1 VNPIE
6 VHRRA
11 VVPIP
16 ADVLW
21 QLIEPAE
28 AQPAWLPLGW
38 KCERLGGDG
47 LGREQRL
54 YAKWSGKAA
63 EIDQRV
69 TGYVPNEVLEWTHV
83 AERIDGKPAPIF
95 SRDVRISIELKSVG
109 AGTQVTLRSSQRP
122 VGPLC
127 ALLVRFIGARRVARA
142 FDRAFL
148 ALSVAGG

>member
-1 VNPIE
+1 VKPIE

-38 KCERLGGDG
+38 KCERLAGEG

-54 YAKWSGKAA
+54 RVKWGGRQA

-69 TGYVPNEVLEWTHV
+69 TSYVPNEVLEWTHV
-83 AERIDGKPAPIF
+83 AERIDGKPAPVF
-95 SRDVRISIELKSVG
+95 SRDVRISIALKSAG
-109 AGTQVTLRSSQRP
+109 AGTLVTLRSTHVP
-122 VGPLC
+122 VGPLS
-127 ALLVRFIGARRVARA
+127 AILVRFIAARRVARA
-142 FDRAFL
+142 FDRAIGAF
-148 ALSVAGG
+148 ALVGG